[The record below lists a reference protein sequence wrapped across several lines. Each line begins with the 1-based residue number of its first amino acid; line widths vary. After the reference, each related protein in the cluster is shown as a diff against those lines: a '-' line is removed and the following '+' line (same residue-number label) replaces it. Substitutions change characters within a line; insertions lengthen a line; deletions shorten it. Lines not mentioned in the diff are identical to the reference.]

1 MKVAYK
7 MFNYG
12 NNTYRFV
19 SKEPLEVGDT
29 IKINDIGING
39 NFSKI
44 IKVVELRQDYGD
56 WEEPM
61 LTNVVIVSSFS
72 LL

>member
-39 NFSKI
+39 NFFQNNKGCR
-44 IKVVELRQDYGD
+44 IKARLWRLG
-56 WEEPM
+56 
-61 LTNVVIVSSFS
+61 
-72 LL
+72 

>member
-1 MKVAYK
+1 MKLSYK

-19 SKEPLEVGDT
+19 SKEPLEVGDMV
-29 IKINDIGING
+29 KINDIGING

-44 IKVVELRQDYGD
+44 IKVIELRQDYGN
-56 WEEPM
+56 WTEPM
-61 LTNVVIVSSFS
+61 LTNTVIISSFNI
-72 LL
+72 